1 MKHTK
6 NLYTTI
12 QITKDFNEHI
22 KKYCKQYGVSASKV
36 TELMWGNYI
45 SSSNYLKEIMV
56 MSDDARMHLI
66 SSSMSGSVS
75 FMGV

>member
-22 KKYCKQYGVSASKV
+22 KKYCKQHGVSASRI
-36 TELMWGNYI
+36 TELMWVNYI

-66 SSSMSGSVS
+66 SSSMSGSIS
-75 FMGV
+75 L